1 MSSYTHQFEF
11 EVDGIY
17 YIVLALG
24 NTNKLFSPELVNVI
38 YDLSFGPLQKVWG
51 KQLFYDQTINLTSRF

>member
-1 MSSYTHQFEF
+1 MSSYTDQFEF

-17 YIVLALG
+17 YIVLG

-38 YDLSFGPLQKVWG
+38 YDLSFGPHEKVWG